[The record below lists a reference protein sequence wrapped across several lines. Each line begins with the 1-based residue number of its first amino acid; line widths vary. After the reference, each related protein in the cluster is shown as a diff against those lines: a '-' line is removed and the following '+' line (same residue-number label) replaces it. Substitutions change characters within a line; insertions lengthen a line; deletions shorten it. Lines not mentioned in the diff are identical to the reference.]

1 MKRIEIKSTQ
11 LNELYSTVNHL
22 YKIGKLTEH
31 MDADIEHNGNVIR
44 FIHDRN
50 MGRKGSWVVITP
62 ISVIYDE
69 D

>member
-1 MKRIEIKSTQ
+1 MKRIEVRASQ
-11 LNELYSTVNHL
+11 LNELYGTVNHR
-22 YKIGKLTEH
+22 YKEGMITEY
-31 MDADIEHNGNVIR
+31 MDADLEHNGNVIR
-44 FIHDRN
+44 FIYDRN

>member
-1 MKRIEIKSTQ
+1 MKRIEIRASQ
-11 LNELYSTVNHL
+11 LNELYTTVNHL
-22 YKIGKLTEH
+22 YKEKMVTEY
-31 MDADIEHNGNVIR
+31 MDVDLEHNGNVIR
-44 FIHDRN
+44 FIYDRN

>member
-1 MKRIEIKSTQ
+1 
-11 LNELYSTVNHL
+11 
-22 YKIGKLTEH
+22 

-44 FIHDRN
+44 FIYDRN

-62 ISVIYDE
+62 ISVVYDE